1 MSQLLRAGALVVVIF
16 GNVGFATAQNAPGT
30 DRPELTPMQQR
41 TVSQGLASSPSQAAP
56 AGAQPQVGDKVPD
69 SMTAQSLP
77 GDVTSQV
84 PQVKIRIPSRCP
96 KSSSSQTQPLR
107 DRIPTVPSG
116 PPARHAAMPNPRS
129 TPSTARRFHE

>member
-41 TVSQGLASSPSQAAP
+41 TVSQGLESSPSQAAP

-84 PQVKIRIPSRCP
+84 PQVKNLLFVKLPDRVMLIDPDTKQVSEIVLEPDSATTGSNSNSSERPSR
-96 KSSSSQTQPLR
+96 
-107 DRIPTVPSG
+107 
-116 PPARHAAMPNPRS
+116 
-129 TPSTARRFHE
+129 